1 MQKFITRYMYILKIL
16 IILRFQENFIKS
28 YQKNASLGGGKSV
41 RSERLLC

>member
-16 IILRFQENFIKS
+16 KILRFQENFIKS

-41 RSERLLC
+41 CSERLLC

>member
-41 RSERLLC
+41 CSERLLC